1 MEGFAP
7 KTIKGAG
14 IIGLSLL
21 LFPILCLGEIQTR
34 GTLNTFSD
42 LPKFLPDEI
51 IVKFKSGIPA
61 GMSAP
66 VIPQEG
72 CGKIQNF

>member
-1 MEGFAP
+1 M
-7 KTIKGAG
+7 
-14 IIGLSLL
+14 IGLSLL
-21 LFPILCLGEIQTR
+21 LPILCLGEIQTR
-34 GTLNTFSD
+34 GRLNTFSD

-51 IVKFKSGIPA
+51 IVKFKPDIPA

-72 CGKIQNF
+72 CP